1 MRFSYVWREISLRR
15 RRHLTAIFGLSI
27 GIGLLVV
34 LQVLSGAYKEAARM
48 PLQAIGADIS
58 IQRSGD
64 VPQELQGAVF
74 PCSAVTIGHKEVE
87 QISTM
92 SGVRAVGQA
101 ILMWVFDKDQFTML
115 LGLDPSSPLGP
126 GKLRNFLTKGRFL
139 EGDGPQALV
148 DATYARDRHLDVGGV
163 VTILDKQYP
172 IVGLVDASR
181 ASKIA
186 VANVYLP
193 LRQAQAVAKASP
205 QVQGVSPFEADDVN
219 LVFVLADQGAIPH
232 LSKELKQLLGD
243 KTTVASPDS
252 FLRQLGNLFALSDK
266 FAAATSFIVMVV
278 AFLMVFK
285 TIAGNIQ
292 ERSREIGVLKCLGW
306 TNGDV
311 IGQLLTESLTEC
323 FLSGLLGLALAW
335 GVCFVL
341 GLQQVKIP
349 IPWEMS
355 PTPHFLPGGGEPV
368 FKTVALPAHLS
379 WSLSFV
385 AVALSLL
392 VGGVTSI
399 LCIGR
404 ITRIKPSE
412 VLRHE

>member
-27 GIGLLVV
+27 GVGLLVA

-48 PLQAIGADIS
+48 PLQEIGADIS

-74 PCSAVTIGHKEVE
+74 PCSAVTIQHKEVE
-87 QISTM
+87 QISKM
-92 SGVRAVGQA
+92 SGVRSVGQA
-101 ILMWVFDKDQFTML
+101 VLMWVFDKDQFTML

-126 GKLRNFLTKGRFL
+126 GKLRNFVTKGHFI
-139 EGDGPQALV
+139 ESDSPQALV
-148 DATYARDRHLDVGGV
+148 DTTYARERHLDVGGV

-193 LRQAQAVAKASP
+193 LKEAQAVAKESP

-219 LVFVLADQGAIPH
+219 LVFVLADQGAIPS

-266 FAAATSFIVMVV
+266 FATATSLIVMVV

-285 TIAGNIQ
+285 TIAGSIQ
-292 ERSREIGVLKCLGW
+292 ERAREIGVLKCLGW
-306 TNGDV
+306 TNGNV
-311 IGQLLTESLTEC
+311 IGQLLVESLTEC
-323 FLSGLLGLALAW
+323 FLSGLLGLGIAW
-335 GVCFVL
+335 LVCFIL
-341 GLQQVKIP
+341 GFQQVKIP

-368 FKTVALPAHLS
+368 FKMVALPAHLS
-379 WSLSFV
+379 WSISAFALV
-385 AVALSLL
+385 LSLL
-392 VGGVTSI
+392 VGAFTSV